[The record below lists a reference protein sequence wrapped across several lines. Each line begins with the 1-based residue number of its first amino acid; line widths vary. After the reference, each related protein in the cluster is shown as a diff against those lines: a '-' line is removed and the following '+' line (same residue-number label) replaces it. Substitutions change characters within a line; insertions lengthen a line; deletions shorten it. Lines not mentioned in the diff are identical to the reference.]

1 MSNSKICD
9 LLIPYIELYNKYKLY
24 SEKLAKNKELLLK
37 KKKKKPKKMK

>member
-24 SEKLAKNKELLLK
+24 SEKKLKIKNYY
-37 KKKKKPKKMK
+37 